1 MRPVAQTEFAPEQI
15 QRMVQGIPFFNEVVR
30 TDQAQFTELMR
41 CARLLHAEPGEAV
54 IRRGAT
60 DPDLYFLLRGQLH
73 VMAGEEGSSV
83 INTISPGQPVGTLA
97 MIRGTPRSATL
108 IADPQ
113 GKAVV
118 LLALDHNVFRDLTDP
133 RFTLAS
139 KLSFYRMIVN
149 DIRWTLE
156 MNRKADPANP
166 LAVAMRKVPLF
177 SGARGTQEELESL
190 RSQAVGLADIL
201 CEWNTSGPRR

>member
-15 QRMVQGIPFFNEVVR
+15 QRMVQGIPFFNEVIR

-41 CARLLHAEPGEAV
+41 CSRLLHAEPGEVV
-54 IRRGAT
+54 IRRGAS

-73 VMAGEEGSSV
+73 VLSGEEGSAV

-97 MIRGTPRSATL
+97 MLRGTPRSATL
-108 IADPQ
+108 VADPQ
-113 GKAVV
+113 GKAVI
-118 LLALDHNVFRDLTDP
+118 LLALDHNVFRDLTDT

-139 KLSFYRMIVN
+139 KLSFYRMVVN

-156 MNRKADPANP
+156 MNRKADPSSQ
-166 LAVAMRKVPLF
+166 LAVSMRKVPLF
-177 SGARGTQEELESL
+177 TGPRGTQEELESL
-190 RSQAVGLADIL
+190 RGQAVGLADIL
-201 CEWNTSGPRR
+201 CEWNASAPRR